1 MDSDSAPVTHGVVQG
16 SLLDPILYLLYT
28 NDLPCYFTDTETVMY
43 ADDNQFIHLCQP
55 RDISTLKQDVEGTLK
70 EAHGWFVANGLK
82 LNPTKTEILLI
93 KTRQRQ
99 VPSNFSVTFDGTTLV
114 PSAKA
119 RILGIIID
127 AHLTWEAHVSLV
139 VRRCYATLRGLSKL
153 SHSLMWH
160 SLMKQDSRSCNPP
173 SRLQDLEYGVC
184 TCARGDALHL
194 RQV

>member
-1 MDSDSAPVTHGVVQG
+1 
-16 SLLDPILYLLYT
+16 
-28 NDLPCYFTDTETVMY
+28 MY
-43 ADDNQFIHLCQP
+43 ADDTQFIHSCQP

-70 EAHGWFVANGLK
+70 EAHGWFAANGLK

-114 PSAKA
+114 PSAKT

-139 VRRCYATLRGLSKL
+139 VRRCYATLRGLSKPGL
-153 SHSLMWH
+153 R
-160 SLMKQDSRSCNPP
+160 SRSR
-173 SRLQDLEYGVC
+173 SRSLSRSESVVFLGVGVGVDKIY
-184 TCARGDALHL
+184 RL
-194 RQV
+194 RPTPGKLLFLTTEIAMPII